1 MKHIKGKTMNTREAY
16 QALLNGETLVSAE
29 DTIWEYKI
37 DDKGL
42 YREKPYCYQSNV
54 VLPPAYS
61 LSIKPKT
68 ININGFKV
76 PEPVRD
82 ASDCHESLIYYIPSL
97 TNSNGVLHC
106 NWISSE
112 EDYKFLNA
120 GLVHLTEENAAKHAE
135 ALLSFTKKYQ

>member
-1 MKHIKGKTMNTREAY
+1 MNTREAY

-61 LSIKPKT
+61 LSIKQKT
-68 ININGFKV
+68 ININGLKV
-76 PEPVRD
+76 PAPVKD
-82 ASDCHESLIYYIPSL
+82 ASKFQHRDMYYIPSL
-97 TNSNGVLHC
+97 TNSDGVLHC

-120 GLVHLTEENAAKHAE
+120 GLVHLTEENAAKHAT
-135 ALLSFTKKYQ
+135 ALLSFTTTQS